1 MIDEDD
7 FDYDEPVTRI
17 VANKTEVLLAGKIIL
32 ENAQQYLDT
41 MSAGEHKFL
50 QKSLAKFAQDEA
62 YFQVLAD
69 ALDEVEGRKVANDAL
84 NFLYFWQLVNDAEEL
99 AQFDLL
105 AVPNGEF
112 FQTELFKALEDMQ
125 VGTHKAQRRNLIEQA
140 LKLYEQGFYAGCIP
154 ILYAQLEGLLTDVLV
169 AKGFL
174 EQKESKFLDV
184 HKIVPGLK
192 GNEIKSLW
200 HKSKIAFEMN
210 PYFAE
215 LAAYKMDSSSSV
227 TATRHNMLHGT
238 ELAHFTQGRSFVLFL
253 WLFSVISFMRGIKP

>member
-1 MIDEDD
+1 MIDDDD
-7 FDYDEPVTRI
+7 FDYDAPVTRI
-17 VANKTEVLLAGKIIL
+17 AAHKNEAQQAGKIIL
-32 ENAQQYLDT
+32 EDAQQYLDT
-41 MSAGEHKFL
+41 MTAGEHSFL
-50 QKSLAKFAQDEA
+50 QKHLAKLAHEEG
-62 YFQVLAD
+62 YFQVLAE
-69 ALDEVEGRKVANDAL
+69 ALDQPEGSKIANDAL
-84 NFLYFWQLVNDAEEL
+84 NVLYFWQLVNDADDI

-105 AVPNGEF
+105 AVPTGEF
-112 FQTELFKALEDMQ
+112 FQTELFKALDDMQ
-125 VGTHKAQRRNLIEQA
+125 VDVHQVQRRNIIEQA
-140 LKLYEQGFYAGCIP
+140 LKLYAQGIYAGCIP

-174 EQKESKFLDV
+174 EQKDTKFLDV

-210 PYFAE
+210 SYFAE
-215 LAAYKMDSSSSV
+215 LAAYKMDSSSTV
-227 TATRHNMLHGT
+227 TSTRHNMLHGT